1 MKKILAALLIATSFL
16 ACNSNDAPA
25 PAPTG
30 GGGGGSTGPVTLAM
44 RLQPGDRF
52 GYNSL
57 MDIEITSAGMGI
69 RMKMDVG
76 SVFEV
81 TSAGPQGKELKL
93 TYTRANMSTKFGML
107 STPTMDSMMKKAGE
121 AVMGRSVTIVLS
133 PDNKI
138 VEVKGIDSAYIAAAD
153 DQTKQVLKS
162 MYSKE
167 QMNSTYGMIFNL
179 YPGKPVKAGDSWDTE
194 SDIALS
200 AVQMKVKTKYTLKE
214 VKDSIASIGV
224 AGVIDGQATMSR
236 GDKVT
241 EMPIN
246 GTQNGTLN
254 VKIGDGYLK
263 DGNIEMDV
271 KAEIETKGMK
281 LPMVIKMNTALS
293 GNQQ

>member
-1 MKKILAALLIATSFL
+1 MKKIFAGLIIATTFI
-16 ACNSNDAPA
+16 ACNSNDTPSPA
-25 PAPTG
+25 TT
-30 GGGGGSTGPVTLAM
+30 GGGGGSTDPVTLAM

-52 GYNSL
+52 GYNSV
-57 MDIEITSAGMGI
+57 MDMDITSAGMGI
-69 RMKMDVG
+69 RMKMDMG

-93 TYTRANMSTKFGML
+93 TYTRANMSTNFGML
-107 STPTMDSMMKKAGE
+107 NTPSMDSMMKKAGE
-121 AVMGRSVTIVLS
+121 AVMGRSVTLVLS

-138 VEVKGIDSAYIAAAD
+138 VEVKGVDSAYIAAAD
-153 DQTKQVLKS
+153 EQTKQVLKS

-194 SDIALS
+194 NNIALS

-214 VKDSIASIGV
+214 VKDGIASIGI

-236 GDKVT
+236 GAKVT

-263 DGNIEMDV
+263 DGKIEMDV
-271 KAEIETKGMK
+271 KADIETNGMK
-281 LPMVIKMNTALS
+281 LPMAIKMNTALS